1 MDANNEML
9 TYIYQNAKMG
19 EGSCT
24 DLIKI
29 LNGKDNKIKIHVEE
43 ELKEYEKIVKKASKM
58 LDKRGID
65 KPKDK
70 GMMAEMMSKIGI
82 NMELMKDNSDARIA
96 DMLIKG
102 FTMGNIDINKKID
115 RYEKEIDKDILKLA
129 RELLDFGK
137 KSIEKLKPYL

>member
-1 MDANNEML
+1 MDVNNEML

-19 EGSCT
+19 ESSCH

-29 LNGKDNKIKIHVEE
+29 LNGKDNKIKSMVED

-58 LDKRGID
+58 LDKRDIEH
-65 KPKDK
+65 PKDK
-70 GMMAEMMSKIGI
+70 GMMAEMMSKVGM
-82 NMELMKDNSDARIA
+82 NVELMKDNSDARIA

-115 RYEKEIDKDILKLA
+115 RYEKEIDKEVLKLA
-129 RELLDFGK
+129 RELLDFGN
-137 KSIEKLKPYL
+137 KSIDKLKPYL